1 VINELSRAL
10 YGEDEMTPE
19 EIRDWFA
26 MSEPVLLVAERPD
39 GALVGY
45 ADMVDAALEHQR
57 YWIDVRVPP
66 AADANEINAELL
78 RAMEERAAG
87 EAVPGATVRVFVAE
101 PDGRAR
107 RSAEDAGYEVFRHS
121 FRMEIDFDGDL
132 PAAEWPE
139 GISVRTFVRD
149 EDDHRVWEAHQDAFE
164 DGFEHSTWPY
174 ESWREWAFSE
184 SFDPS
189 LWFLAEDGAEIVG
202 VCLCKAQAGA
212 NGELGW
218 VHVLGVRRPWR
229 RRGIARALLLHAFA
243 EFRSRGRS
251 GAGLGVDGL
260 NPTGAV
266 RLYEGAGMRVARR
279 VDQYKKPLPV

>member
-1 VINELSRAL
+1 MINELSRAL
-10 YGEDEMTPE
+10 YGEDETTPE
-19 EIRDWFA
+19 EMRDWFA
-26 MSEPVLLVAERPD
+26 TSDPVRLVAERPD

-45 ADMVDAALEHQR
+45 ADMVDAALDHER
-57 YWIDVRVPP
+57 FWIDFRVPP
-66 AADANEINAELL
+66 AADADEITAELL
-78 RAMEERAAG
+78 RAMEERATRRA
-87 EAVPGATVRVFVAE
+87 EPGATVRVFIAE
-101 PDGRAR
+101 PDERAR
-107 RSAEDAGYEVFRHS
+107 RSVEEAGYELFRHS
-121 FRMEIDFDGDL
+121 FRMEIDFDGDV

-164 DGFEHSTWPY
+164 GAFEHATWPY

-189 LWFLAEDGAEIVG
+189 LWFLAEDGREIAA
-202 VCLCKAQAGA
+202 VCLCKSNAGPD
-212 NGELGW
+212 GELAW
-218 VHVLGVRRPWR
+218 VNVLGVRRPWR

-243 EFRSRGRS
+243 EFRSRGRR

-266 RLYEGAGMRVARR
+266 RLYEGAGMHVARR
-279 VDQYKKPLPV
+279 LDQYRKPLPV